1 MDAKITK
8 QRLSRMLSY
17 DWVKIIGVIV
27 AICIVWSLVFTMTA
41 TRITMTQQFKVYNYA
56 GNRSFSNDF
65 IDLYNRAFDKEFSYE
80 ILEIGQEELNKELNT
95 VLEARFSVGEGDLM
109 FLAHA
114 PNKEDSYTVGEGE
127 EAQTYYRNYTETFA
141 YSRIRFLYSLDGED
155 GYFKGIE
162 KYLSKYFF
170 DENGNEDWENGEL
183 NEEKAKADFRAR
195 VKKDKRF
202 KTEAQL
208 LQGEKDDIAR
218 LNSYQKAL
226 KEFYG
231 YYAQQLVKFET
242 VTVPDYNGEEQE
254 YTCYLNLNPST
265 IKTDETTGE
274 VLKDEYGNPLYTET
288 VKDGGLT
295 KYLAYYE
302 DILGK
307 DGKTEPSVTS
317 KNMCVGFLTMDSLEQ
332 KYHTEEGFECEALIF
347 VNMLIKAAH
356 GLA

>member
-41 TRITMTQQFKVYNYA
+41 TRITTTQQFKVYNYA

-80 ILEIGQEELNKELNT
+80 IIEIGQEELNKELNT

-242 VTVPDYNGEEQE
+242 VKITDYLGVEKE

-265 IKTDETTGE
+265 VKTDETTGE

-307 DGKTEPSVTS
+307 DGKTEPRVTS

>member
-17 DWVKIIGVIV
+17 DWIKIVGIIV

-41 TRITMTQQFKVYNYA
+41 TRITTTQQFKVYNYA

-80 ILEIGQEELNKELNT
+80 IIEIGQEELNQELNT
-95 VLEARFSVGEGDLM
+95 ILEARFAVGEGDLM
-109 FLAHA
+109 FIAHA
-114 PNKEDSYTVGEGE
+114 ENKNDAYTVGEGE
-127 EAQTYYRNYTETFA
+127 ESQTYYRNYTETFA
-141 YSRIRFLYSLDGED
+141 YSRVRFLYSLDGED
-155 GYFKGIE
+155 SYFKGIE
-162 KYLSKYFF
+162 EYLSKYFV
-170 DENGNEDWENGEL
+170 DGSGNGDWENGEL
-183 NEEKAKADFRAR
+183 DEEKAKADFRAR

-218 LNSYQKAL
+218 LNSYRDAL

-231 YYAQQLVKFET
+231 YYAQKLVKFET
-242 VTVPDYNGEEQE
+242 VTVPDYEGKEKE

-265 IKTDETTGE
+265 VKTDETTGE

-302 DILGK
+302 EVLGK
-307 DGKTEPSVTS
+307 DDKTESRITS
-317 KNMCVGFLTMDSLEQ
+317 KNMCVGFLTMDSLAE
-332 KYHTEEGFECEALIF
+332 KYRTEEGFECEALIF